1 MLPAL
6 SGADISKCP
15 EEPEDRLGG
24 CFFCL
29 SLFFFFLK
37 LPRPNSLTQTGE
49 NCSSYPWFHL
59 DYEKHCCHAA
69 ANVMLHRCWGFI
81 HSEPGAVS
89 PHLWNTFLNTVQSS
103 LVTVGW
109 VGWEGQAIQGCP
121 LPATFCE
128 FPGFAA

>member
-29 SLFFFFLK
+29 SLFFLK